1 MFDEYEKRDFNDPI
15 YDGMLDS
22 NEDFDD
28 IYSSDEYEYD
38 ESDDDLIKDYVKYSF
53 TEKAEFEEGSVEVE
67 IDRSYSDIE
76 EDFTVESPGDE
87 IFLTIHIK
95 SDISSTP
102 DESADLFVK
111 ELLYKIGKEEEA
123 DHLNL
128 GDQYFFD
135 LCLRLNLVEK
145 RICVANLNLYTDENY
160 ENKIDSIEVYSN
172 DESLEEFEDIDYEN
186 AYMSVEE
193 IEKEVDSVL
202 KELFEY
208 EY

>member
-1 MFDEYEKRDFNDPI
+1 MF
-15 YDGMLDS
+15 
-22 NEDFDD
+22 
-28 IYSSDEYEYD
+28 DEYEYD

-102 DESADLFVK
+102 DESADLFAK

-123 DHLNL
+123 DELNL

-145 RICVANLNLYTDENY
+145 RVCVANLNLYTDENY
-160 ENKIDSIEVYSN
+160 ENKIESIEVYSN

-193 IEKEVDSVL
+193 IKEEVDSVL